1 MKILSPVNKPREVES
16 LIAAG
21 AQELYCGVLSSSWKK
36 KYTNMAS
43 PNRREWKASNLNSY
57 QELKEVVTL
66 AHFQDVPVV
75 LTLNTF
81 YTRPQYPALEEQL
94 EKGLE
99 AGVDALIVADLGLI
113 LYIKERGIKIP
124 LHISTGGT
132 TFNSRTIKFYQEL
145 GASRIILPRHFSAPE
160 IVEIVQKAKG
170 MEMES
175 FILNRGC
182 KNIDGFCTFQ
192 HGVNEV
198 RWGPVW
204 NIPKSRGLDYY
215 LLNALRRL
223 PSRISSPISRSSLF
237 GSVGA
242 CFLNYEVKAFSSP
255 SIKVNEEKLRSAERS
270 LSSTFNLLSG
280 LDPCGV
286 CHLYE
291 FQKAGMYSVKIVGRN
306 NPTSKKLKDIRFLK
320 ASLDFLSQKPS
331 QEDFV
336 NFVKDKY
343 REIYR
348 FPCGEL
354 CYYYGKSSLNL

>member
-1 MKILSPVNKPREVES
+1 MKILAPVNKPREVEP

-36 KYTNMAS
+36 KYTNVAS

-66 AHFQDVPVV
+66 AHSQDVPVI
-75 LTLNTF
+75 LTLNAF

-94 EKGLE
+94 EEGLKT
-99 AGVDALIVADLGLI
+99 GVDALIVADLGLI
-113 LYIKERGIKIP
+113 LFIKERGIKIP

-132 TFNSRTIKFYQEL
+132 AFNSRTIRFYQEL
-145 GASRIILPRHFSAPE
+145 GASRIILPRHFSVPE
-160 IVEIVQKAKG
+160 IVEIVQRAKG
-170 MEMES
+170 IEMES

-198 RWGPVW
+198 RRGPIW
-204 NIPKSRGLDYY
+204 DIPKNLSLDYY
-215 LLNALRRL
+215 LLNVLKRL
-223 PSRISSPISRSSLF
+223 PSWISSPISRSSLF

-242 CFLNYEVKAFSSP
+242 CFLNYEVKAFSP
-255 SIKVNEEKLRSAERS
+255 SAKIDEKKLRAAEKS
-270 LSSTFNLLSG
+270 ISNTFNLLSG
-280 LDPCGV
+280 LDPCGI

-291 FQKAGMYSVKIVGRN
+291 FQKAGMYSVKIVGRS

-331 QEDFV
+331 QKDFV
-336 NFVKDKY
+336 NFVKEKY
-343 REIYR
+343 REIYH

>member
-1 MKILSPVNKPREVES
+1 MEP

-21 AQELYCGVLSSSWKK
+21 AQELYCGVLSSSWQKR
-36 KYTNMAS
+36 YTNMAS
-43 PNRREWKASNLNSY
+43 PNRREWKSSNLNNY
-57 QELKEVVTL
+57 RELKEVVIL
-66 AHFQDVPVV
+66 AHSRNIPVI
-75 LTLNTF
+75 LTLNAL

-94 EKGLE
+94 EEGLE
-99 AGVDALIVADLGLI
+99 AGVDALIVADLGLL

-132 TFNSRTIKFYQEL
+132 TFNSQTIRFYQEL
-145 GASRIILPRHFSAPE
+145 GVSRIILPRHFSVPE
-160 IVEIVQKAKG
+160 IVEMVQEAKG
-170 MEMES
+170 IEMES
-175 FILNRGC
+175 FILNCGC

-198 RWGPVW
+198 RWGPIW
-204 NIPKSRGLDYY
+204 DIPKSLSLDYY
-215 LLNALRRL
+215 LLNILRRL

-237 GSVGA
+237 GSVEA
-242 CFLNYEVKAFSSP
+242 CFLNYAIKAFPAP

-291 FQKAGMYSVKIVGRN
+291 FQKAGMHSVKIVGRS
-306 NPTSKKLKDIRFLK
+306 NPTSKKLKDVKFLK
-320 ASLDFLSQKPS
+320 ASLDFLSRKPS

-336 NFVKDKY
+336 NFVKEKY

>member
-1 MKILSPVNKPREVES
+1 MKILAPVNKPREVEP

-36 KYTNMAS
+36 RYTNVAS
-43 PNRREWKASNLNSY
+43 PNRREWRTSNLNSY

-66 AHFQDVPVV
+66 AHSQDIPVI
-75 LTLNTF
+75 LTLNAF
-81 YTRPQYPALEEQL
+81 YTKPQFPVLVRQLEE
-94 EKGLE
+94 GLKT
-99 AGVDALIVADLGLI
+99 GVDALIVADLGLI

-132 TFNSRTIKFYQEL
+132 TFNSRTTKFYREL
-145 GASRIILPRHFSAPE
+145 GASRIILPRHFSVPE
-160 IVEIVQKAKG
+160 IVEIVQRAKG
-170 MEMES
+170 IEMES

-198 RWGPVW
+198 RWGPFW
-204 NIPKSRGLDYY
+204 NIPKRWGLDYY
-215 LLNALRRL
+215 FLNLLRRL
-223 PSRISSPISRSSLF
+223 PSRISTPISRSSLF

-242 CFLNYEVKAFSSP
+242 CFLNYEVKAFSS
-255 SIKVNEEKLRSAERS
+255 STKVNEERRRAAEES
-270 LSSTFNLLSG
+270 ISNTFNLLSG

-291 FQKAGMYSVKIVGRN
+291 FQKAGMHSIKIIGRS
-306 NPTSKKLKDIRFLK
+306 NPTSKKLKDVKFLK
-320 ASLDFLSQKPS
+320 ASLDFLSHEPS

-336 NFVKDKY
+336 NFVKEKY